1 MLAVDQRCVGRCDL
15 RRFHAHPCGLRLH
28 HAQQRQIVF
37 VQQNRRS
44 RKPFQLKCAAHMI
57 DVAVRNQ
64 NLLEFQAEFGDPAVD
79 PPHFGAG
86 IDDNG
91 LASLFVPQQSAVAG
105 QRPNGK
111 GL

>member
-1 MLAVDQRCVGRCDL
+1 
-15 RRFHAHPCGLRLH
+15 
-28 HAQQRQIVF
+28 
-37 VQQNRRS
+37 
-44 RKPFQLKCAAHMI
+44 MI

-86 IDDNG
+86 IDDDSFS
-91 LASLFVPQQSAVAG
+91 SLLVAQQYAVAG
-105 QRPNGK
+105 QRPDGK